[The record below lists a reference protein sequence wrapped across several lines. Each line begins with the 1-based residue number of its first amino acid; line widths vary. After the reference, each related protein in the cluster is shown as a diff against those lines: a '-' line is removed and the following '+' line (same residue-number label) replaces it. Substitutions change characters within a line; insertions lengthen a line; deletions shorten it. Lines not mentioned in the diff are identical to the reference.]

1 MFNSQPISS
10 LGQMADASLRTLP
23 PAGLVVVIGL
33 LVGGLL
39 MWAFGGRLVKP
50 MYGFLFG
57 IVGAVAGLFVP
68 ASMGLGIN
76 PYVGIGVGAV
86 VGALAGILFFRL
98 SMAAAL
104 ASAGAVLAPTVAVA
118 AMWFN
123 SPAPAGTSNEG
134 SALAESDLFLTG
146 VPREPG
152 AEGET
157 ARLPW
162 FLDSLGPGSPEATDA
177 ALGLMSDDPAVE
189 EAIDAA
195 VALARSAAD
204 RLRAFAGELLDEG
217 RAAWSGVPE
226 RQRLILALAAAIG
239 ALGGFVL
246 GMSFPKKVAA
256 VGSAFLGAGVWAPT
270 AARIMTDFSLPGAGS
285 LPATAR
291 GWLAL
296 WLILAAIGM
305 ALQWTVLSPKADK
318 PTRAE

>member
-1 MFNSQPISS
+1 MFNSPPITS

-23 PAGLVVVIGL
+23 PAGLVVAFGL

-57 IVGAVAGLFVP
+57 VVGAVAGLFVP
-68 ASMGLGIN
+68 ASLGLDFS
-76 PYVGIGVGAV
+76 PYIGIGLGAV

-104 ASAGAVLAPTVAVA
+104 AGAGAVLAPTVAAA

-123 SPAPAGTSNEG
+123 QPPTPGAATESPA
-134 SALAESDLFLTG
+134 LKESDLFLDG
-146 VPREPG
+146 VRREPNADAG
-152 AEGET
+152 T
-157 ARLPW
+157 DSLPW
-162 FLDSLGPGSPEATDA
+162 FLDSLDSATPTASDT
-177 ALGLMSDDPAVE
+177 ALGMISDDPAVD

-195 VALARSAAD
+195 VAIARTAAE
-204 RLRAFAGELLDEG
+204 RIRAFAGELADEG

-226 RQRLILALAAAIG
+226 RQRLILAFAAAIG
-239 ALGGFVL
+239 AIGGFVL

-270 AARIMTDFSLPGAGS
+270 AAKIMADFSLPGAAS
-285 LPATAR
+285 LPTTAR

-296 WLILAAIGM
+296 WLILAAVGM
-305 ALQWTVLSPKADK
+305 ALQWTVLRQRADK
-318 PTRAE
+318 PPRAE